1 MRIENLLLD
10 LWGYGVFQSREDFSD
25 GLGREGEI
33 PAMMR
38 TGMCDK
44 MIKVTKLAEKL
55 RVWCCKMV
63 EGTQGVVI
71 ECLDCLLVGPG
82 VFYFVPR
89 KRFTWD
95 KTHWHRHL
103 VPIKRFRWNQM

>member
-55 RVWCCKMV
+55 RLWCCKMV
-63 EGTQGVVI
+63 EGTRGVVI
-71 ECLDCLLVGPG
+71 E
-82 VFYFVPR
+82 
-89 KRFTWD
+89 
-95 KTHWHRHL
+95 
-103 VPIKRFRWNQM
+103 